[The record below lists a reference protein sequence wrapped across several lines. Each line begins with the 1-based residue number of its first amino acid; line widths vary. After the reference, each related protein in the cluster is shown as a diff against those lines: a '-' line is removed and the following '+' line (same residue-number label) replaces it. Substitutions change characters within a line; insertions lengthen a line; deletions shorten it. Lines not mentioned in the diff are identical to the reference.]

1 MDNKLFVVLIGAPG
15 SGKGTQAR
23 ILCEN
28 MNLHHL
34 STGDMIRFEIS
45 ANSELGKTLQKTMFD
60 NGFIPDE
67 MALLLIENKLKS
79 LSGDKGFLLDG
90 FPRTMVQAE
99 KFEKMLKRLNQN
111 IDNVI
116 ELDVD
121 DEVITTRITGR
132 YSCKNCGVGYHD
144 KYLLPKIEGVC
155 DNCGGKE
162 FIRREDDEL
171 SNISSR
177 LENYRTLTYPVLS
190 FYKEKGLLSS
200 VNGVGSAKEIYLRI
214 AKIFK

>member
-1 MDNKLFVVLIGAPG
+1 MNLILLGAPG
-15 SGKGTQAR
+15 AGKGTQAVY
-23 ILCEN
+23 IAKEYSIP
-28 MNLHHL
+28 HI
-34 STGDMIRFEIS
+34 STGDIFRSNIK
-45 ANSELGKTLQKTMFD
+45 AGTPVGVKAKAYIDKGQLV
-60 NGFIPDE
+60 PDE
-67 MALLLIENKLKS
+67 VVIELVASRLKEDDCKD
-79 LSGDKGFLLDG
+79 GYLLDG